1 MDKQNIGKFEI
12 PIKLIDNEPD
22 LVAKIFAKLKLVPV
36 KVETM
41 YYKDAI
47 KYVALSEL
55 FPAISLG
62 ETIPEY
68 GIWVSRPEGG
78 LVSITL
84 HRPAERTVQFKGF
97 L

>member
-1 MDKQNIGKFEI
+1 MDKRNIGKFEI
-12 PIKLIDNEPD
+12 PVKLIDSDPG
-22 LVAKIFAKLKLVPV
+22 LIAKIFAALKLVPV

-47 KYVALSEL
+47 EYVALSEL
-55 FPAISLG
+55 FTAISSG

-68 GIWVSRPEGG
+68 GIEISRHEGG
-78 LVSITL
+78 SVSITL
-84 HRPAERTVQFKGF
+84 HCPAECTVQFKGF